1 MFSELGLDQRLIK
14 ALEAQTI
21 TEPTEVQSQV
31 MPVAMS
37 GKDLLVMS
45 ETGSGKTLA
54 FLLPLVQQLLT
65 MEVPRNAGTL
75 ALIMAPTRELAKQL
89 LKETKQILKF
99 THLKVGIVSGGDD
112 YKFQAA
118 QLRKN
123 PEIIIATP
131 GRLLEHFN
139 RNLPAMDD
147 LQVLVLDEADRM
159 LDMGFHDDMVAIAAK
174 LKKDRRTWLFSATLS
189 HAGVGTLAGELT
201 NNPERVSLSSG
212 RQTQTNIL
220 QQVILSD
227 GQNHKQKTIT
237 QLLKTHTYEQ
247 ALVFTNTRVQ
257 ADHLCQYLRAQE
269 IKTGAIHG
277 DMTQDDRN
285 KVMELMRKGHVK
297 VLVATDVAARGI
309 DIGGIELVINYDMAR
324 NGDDYTHRIG
334 RTGRAGA
341 DGHAISFI
349 TPQEWNLKA
358 GVERYLSTRFE
369 IISIPGFESRYRGP
383 EKVKASGKAAG
394 PKKTDKKAA
403 QERAAKKKAKEN
415 KPKLRARDQKN
426 IGKRRVPKAVPNLG
440 DGFAPPKITRK
451 IAPDS
456 NEAD

>member
-1 MFSELGLDQRLIK
+1 MFTELGLDERLIK
-14 ALEAQTI
+14 ALDAQSI
-21 TEPTEVQSQV
+21 TEPTQVQSAAI
-31 MPVAMS
+31 PAALA

-54 FLLPLVQQLLT
+54 FLLPLAQKLLAGDN
-65 MEVPRNAGTL
+65 RNSGTL
-75 ALIMAPTRELAKQL
+75 ALILAPTRELAKQI
-89 LKETKQILKF
+89 LKEAKAALKF

-123 PEIIIATP
+123 PEILIATP

-147 LQVLVLDEADRM
+147 LQVLILDEADRM
-159 LDMGFHDDMVAIAAK
+159 LDMGFHDDMVSICNKLAAT
-174 LKKDRRTWLFSATLS
+174 RSTWLFSATLS
-189 HAGVGTLAGELT
+189 HMGFNTLAKELT
-201 NNPERVSLSSG
+201 REPEKINLSSG
-212 RQTQTNIL
+212 RESQANIR

-227 GQNHKQKTIT
+227 GANHKQKTIT
-237 QLLKTHTYEQ
+237 QLLKTLDYEQ
-247 ALVFTNTRVQ
+247 ALVFTNTRTQV
-257 ADHLCQYLRAQE
+257 DHLCQYLRAQE

-277 DMTQDDRN
+277 EMAQEDRN
-285 KVMELMRKGHVK
+285 KVMELMRKGHVQ

-341 DGHAISFI
+341 EGTAISFI

-369 IISIPGFESRYRGP
+369 QIEIPGFESRYKGP
-383 EKVKASGKAAG
+383 EKIKASGKAGG
-394 PKKTDKKAA
+394 PKKADKKAA
-403 QERAAKKKAKEN
+403 KERAAKKAAKDN
-415 KPKLRARDQKN
+415 KPKLRERDQKN
-426 IGKRRVPKAVPNLG
+426 IGKRRKPSAVALG
-440 DGFAPPKITRK
+440 DGFAPPVGIKK
-451 IAPDS
+451 KSPHVD
-456 NEAD
+456 EE